1 MPEIMSQLKTALVDR
16 YLIERQLGEGGMATV
31 FLAHDV
37 KHERKVALKVLKP
50 ELAAVIGA
58 ERFLAEIKV
67 TANLQHPNILPL
79 YDSGSAAGRQSGS
92 PEYLY
97 YVMPYVEGETLRDKL
112 DREKQFGIEEAVELA
127 RSVAAALDYAHRHDV
142 IHRDIKPANILLHDG
157 QALVADF
164 GIALAVSHA
173 GGARLTET
181 GLSIGTPHYMSPEQA
196 MGDRELD
203 ARSDVYSL
211 GAMLYEMLTG
221 DPPYTGSTAQAIVAK
236 VITEKAPPVT
246 AARDTV
252 PSSVATAIGKAL
264 NKLPADRFASAAQF
278 AEALANPAFAGAAP
292 VTAAAPAAEKGP
304 KTWARRTFANWQLGV
319 ALVVGVA
326 LGAVVGALRGTAS
339 TDVTGPVARFTLGV
353 RLGDVD
359 FGQGLELSADGRQLI
374 YIGVG
379 ENGGSQLYL
388 RPMDEAEAIPI
399 AGTEGSLVMVPFLS
413 PDGGRLG
420 FYADQQLRTVPVR
433 GGAPR
438 TIARMSPTSGGAS
451 WGPGSQ
457 IVFQPDFGAGLMVVE
472 AEGGDPRLLTS
483 VDSSA
488 GELDHRWP
496 HIVPNGKWVLF
507 TLWRGSVASARIGA
521 ASLETG
527 EVRDLLPGTDGRY
540 VDAGY
545 LVYAGPEG
553 ALRAVAFDAAKA
565 EVQGIPI
572 TLVDSLLVGGDG
584 AAQYALSRNGTLA
597 FLSSL
602 GSTVPVVMDRNG
614 GKVTLPLEA
623 GDYQAP
629 RFSPDGRALAMQF
642 QGEIWVYDFALG
654 TFGPLTLGGGFYPL
668 WTPDGRNILFSR
680 SEGPDVN
687 IYSITSD
694 RAEEPVPVVKAPGQH
709 RTQDL
714 SPDGKHA
721 MLRLNGVAAAPEAAR
736 ATGSRGPSPS
746 GSRLGLAGGQYDLFS
761 LSLDSSGTPQP
772 WLVSEFLERSPTF
785 SPDGRWVA
793 FSSDESGRDEV
804 YVRPFPGPGGRIQV
818 STDGGTEP
826 AWSPDGREL
835 FYRSGDR
842 FDVVSVQL
850 GSSFRVLS
858 RPRTLFEG
866 RYYAYPWQREY
877 DIHPD
882 GDRFLIFQYEEEETE
897 LTVVVNWMAGELER
911 LRGTESDE
919 R

>member
-1 MPEIMSQLKTALVDR
+1 MPEIVSQLKTALADR
-16 YLIERQLGEGGMATV
+16 YVIERELGAGGMAMV
-31 FLAHDV
+31 YLAHDV
-37 KHERKVALKVLKP
+37 KHERNVALKVLRP

-67 TANLQHPNILPL
+67 TANLQHPHILPL
-79 YDSGSAAGRQSGS
+79 HDSGEADSF
-92 PEYLY
+92 LY
-97 YVMPYVEGETLRDKL
+97 YVMPYVEGQTLRDKL
-112 DREKQFGIEEAVELA
+112 DQEKQLGIEEAIELTKG
-127 RSVAAALDYAHRHDV
+127 VASALDYAHRQGV
-142 IHRDIKPANILLHDG
+142 IHRDIKPENVLIHDG
-157 QALVADF
+157 NPLIADF
-164 GIALAVSHA
+164 GIALALSHA
-173 GGARLTET
+173 GGNRLTET

-211 GAMLYEMLTG
+211 GAMLYEMLAG

-246 AARDTV
+246 ASRDTV
-252 PSSVATAIGKAL
+252 PSHVAAAIQKAL
-264 NKLPADRFASAAQF
+264 NKLPADRFSTAAQF
-278 AEALANPAFAGAAP
+278 ADALANPASAGTAP
-292 VTAAAPAAEKGP
+292 VASTAEAAEEKMRPRAGR
-304 KTWARRTFANWQLGV
+304 ALSSWQLGV
-319 ALVVGVA
+319 AIVAAVA
-326 LGAVVGALRGTAS
+326 LGAVIGGLRRNAPS
-339 TDVTGPVARFTLGV
+339 EMEGPVARFTLGV

-359 FGQGLELSADGRQLI
+359 FGQGLELSADGSQLI

-388 RPMDEAEAIPI
+388 RPMDEVESIPI

-413 PDGGRLG
+413 PDGERLG

-451 WGPGSQ
+451 WGPDDQ
-457 IVFQPDFGAGLMVVE
+457 IVFQPDFGAGLMIVE

-483 VDSSA
+483 VDTSA

-507 TLWRGSVASARIGA
+507 TLWRGSVGSARLA
-521 ASLETG
+521 TVSLETG
-527 EVRDLLPGTDGRY
+527 EVRELLDGSDGRY
-540 VDAGY
+540 IDAGY

-553 ALRAVAFDAAKA
+553 ALRAVAFDPEGANVVGA
-565 EVQGIPI
+565 PI
-572 TLVDSLLVGGDG
+572 TVVDSLLVGGGG

-602 GSTVPVVMDRNG
+602 GSTVPVLMDRNG
-614 GKVTLPLEA
+614 GKVVLPLEP
-623 GDYQAP
+623 GDYQSP
-629 RFSPDGRALAMQF
+629 RFSPDGQALALQY
-642 QGEIWVYDFALG
+642 QEEIWVYDFELG

-668 WTPDGRNILFSR
+668 WTPDGKRILFSR

-687 IYSITSD
+687 IYSISSD
-694 RAEEPVPVVKAPGQH
+694 RAGEPVALVQAPGQH

-714 SPDGKHA
+714 SPDGEYA
-721 MLRLNGVAAAPEAAR
+721 LMRLNNLAATPEAAS
-736 ATGSRGPSPS
+736 AT
-746 GSRLGLAGGQYDLFS
+746 RLGALGSAGTRLGRAGGQYDLYW
-761 LSLDSSGTPQP
+761 LSLEDGGSPEP
-772 WLVSEFLERSPTF
+772 WLISEFLERSPTF
-785 SPDGRWVA
+785 SPDGHWVV

-804 YVRPFPGPGGRIQV
+804 YVRPFPGPGGRVQV

-835 FYRSGDR
+835 FYRTGDR
-842 FDVVSVQL
+842 FEVVSVQI
-850 GSSFRVLS
+850 GPSFRVLS
-858 RPRTLFEG
+858 RPTTLFEG

-877 DIHPD
+877 DVHPD
-882 GDRFLIFQYEEEETE
+882 GDRFVLFQYEEEETE
-897 LTVVVNWMAGELER
+897 LTVIVNWIAGELDR
-911 LRGTESDE
+911 LRGSEGRGS
-919 R
+919 